1 VVVPALFF
9 PALNLT
15 GLDAQECLGFHGARS
30 TIASELTAQQQPG
43 VGGLGLGISRAAVFG
58 LVETATDPVTGSDL
72 FSLKRSS
79 LTLGVQRQQQQD
91 ERASICAGVS
101 ARRDQYEESPS
112 VKSTG
117 LGGMVA
123 LGYRV
128 VDGESPVILFGQAQL
143 ESRRDE
149 LVGAGVPLGSER
161 SVGSGLRIGAAY
173 RYQGWLGARTFV
185 DVRSSRSV
193 VGASLSLTIPR
204 REALDAD
211 GDGVPDRRDNCPNTP
226 AGARVN
232 ADGCEPDADGD
243 GVPDSRDNCPN
254 TPTGARV
261 NADGCE
267 PDTDGDGVPDSRDNC
282 PNTPA
287 GARVNADGCE
297 PDADGDGVP
306 DSRDNCPNTPAGAR
320 VNADGCE
327 PDADG
332 DGVPDSRDNCP
343 NTPAGV
349 AVDANGCELSTITD
363 GSIVNFATA
372 QATLT
377 PAARRRLDELAAALT
392 SSPTVRL
399 EIGGHTDSTGPAAL
413 NTRLGIDRANA
424 VRNYLIAQGVDA
436 SRLTVRG
443 FASSSPAASN
453 NTPAGRAANRR
464 ATITRLD

>member
-287 GARVNADGCE
+287 G
-297 PDADGDGVP
+297 
-306 DSRDNCPNTPAGAR
+306 
-320 VNADGCE
+320 
-327 PDADG
+327 
-332 DGVPDSRDNCP
+332 
-343 NTPAGV
+343 V